1 MYTVSILN
9 NKGFQ
14 MKLKNLL
21 LGMFLLVGMTTFTM
35 AETAQNNETVM
46 VEETED
52 TWFGD
57 AYEEDGCYC
66 N

>member
-1 MYTVSILN
+1 MYNFLILN
-9 NKGFQ
+9 IKGFQ

-21 LGMFLLVGMTTFTM
+21 LGLFLLVGMTTFTM
-35 AETAQNNETVM
+35 AETAENTETVII
-46 VEETED
+46 ETED